1 MSAQPRPHAARA
13 RSEGRLRRAGAARA
27 RRRRRAVVALA
38 LSAIA
43 VTLWLF
49 GGSSRGE
56 APAGLIAPQRSAAQ
70 APDRTL
76 RIVLARRR
84 EAMLSLTP
92 LTRQGRLDSR
102 ALHAAVERA
111 LPDTARLRHGDARVV
126 YRYDTS
132 ATARAALAVGPD
144 GGIVTAVRRAESAT
158 IAAPVIRQAERNTC
172 ETAALSI
179 LLATAGVRVSQ
190 ERLQRQLPR
199 SGPLDP
205 RGSGSERVW
214 GDPELGYVGR
224 GDGGGAAGGFG
235 VYPGPVAA
243 VAKRNGTALSDLTRA
258 SPRRVY
264 RRLLDGRAVM
274 AWVGLSEGPYDE
286 WRSPRGRRVRVNF
299 GEHTVVLTGVRRDG
313 SLRIVNPLQ
322 GTVEIWSRRKFEAM
336 WSLLGRRALST

>member
-1 MSAQPRPHAARA
+1 MSAQPRPHAARRPE
-13 RSEGRLRRAGAARA
+13 RSLRRAAAARA

-43 VTLWLF
+43 ATLWLF
-49 GGSSRGE
+49 GGSSGGE
-56 APAGLIAPQRSAAQ
+56 APADLIAPQRSAAQ

-76 RIVLARRR
+76 RIVLARGR
-84 EAMLSLTP
+84 EATLSLAP
-92 LTRQGRLDSR
+92 LTRQGQLDSR

-132 ATARAALAVGPD
+132 ASARTALAVGPD

-172 ETAALSI
+172 ESAALSI

-205 RGSGSERVW
+205 RRSGSERVW

-224 GDGGGAAGGFG
+224 GGGGGAAGGFG

-264 RRLLDGRAVM
+264 RRLLYGRAVM

-299 GEHTVVLTGVRRDG
+299 GEHTVVLAGVRRDG
-313 SLRIVNPLQ
+313 SLRVVNPLQ
-322 GTVEIWSRRKFEAM
+322 GTAEVWSRGKFEAM

>member
-1 MSAQPRPHAARA
+1 MRAQPGPHAARA
-13 RSEGRLRRAGAARA
+13 RSERRLRRAAAARA
-27 RRRRRAVVALA
+27 RRRRRAVVALG
-38 LSAIA
+38 LSGIA
-43 VTLWLF
+43 VTLWLSA
-49 GGSSRGE
+49 GRSGGE
-56 APAGLIAPQRSAAQ
+56 APAGLIAPQRFAAQ
-70 APDRTL
+70 APVRTL
-76 RIVLARRR
+76 RIVLARGR
-84 EAMLSLTP
+84 EATLALAP
-92 LTRQGRLDSR
+92 LTRQGQLDSR
-102 ALHAAVERA
+102 TLHAAVEQA
-111 LPDTARLRHGDARVV
+111 LPDTARVRHGSARVV

-144 GGIVTAVRRAESAT
+144 GGIVPAVRRAESAT

-172 ETAALSI
+172 ESAALSI
-179 LLATAGVRVSQ
+179 LPATAGVRVSQ

-235 VYPGPVAA
+235 VYEGPVGA

-258 SPRRVY
+258 SPRRIY

-299 GEHTVVLTGVRRDG
+299 GEHTVVLAGVRRDG
-313 SLRIVNPLQ
+313 SLRVVNPLQ
-322 GTVEIWSRRKFEAM
+322 GTAEIWSREKFTAM